1 MPHSLGHTITPSGQA
16 ERVQTND
23 GREPTQMMLEEGDG
37 VNGWACANLDAV
49 GERSCSR
56 RKLVLDLVGRWSLSD
71 LGPRGYKGLV
81 LTKAYRSDRPYALL
95 VVENCDALFQ
105 LLIHTA
111 LPTIDS
117 WWGRRKRERENTLV
131 SCMRYKL
138 GTDTEIIDTT
148 KNCIGG
154 ELVSTPRGSKERGR
168 EEDRWA

>member
-81 LTKAYRSDRPYALL
+81 LTKSLPIWSAVRFTSSGELRCSFSTAHPHGTPNDWFVVRSKK
-95 VVENCDALFQ
+95 E
-105 LLIHTA
+105 
-111 LPTIDS
+111 
-117 WWGRRKRERENTLV
+117 REREYTCILHEIQAGYWHRDN
-131 SCMRYKL
+131 RYNKKL
-138 GTDTEIIDTT
+138 HWRGACIYTT
-148 KNCIGG
+148 RFEG
-154 ELVSTPRGSKERGR
+154 EGERRG
-168 EEDRWA
+168 